1 MIKGDGTQDAVDML
15 AEARSAQV
23 LSEVESPGWIE
34 LVAPAKVNL
43 VLNVGDRLDSGY
55 HRVSTILHAL
65 NLHDTVF
72 MRCTAAPEGSGISVA
87 AEVKGRG
94 GVSVPEIA
102 SADNL
107 AAKAVAL
114 LARAIGRAEDERVE
128 IRIDKRIPAQ
138 AGLGG
143 GSSDAAAAL
152 VGACRLWGVDP
163 SAREVRDA
171 ACEVGSDVA
180 FFLQG
185 GCAAFAG
192 KGDGFVRSLRASKR
206 PVVLVKPE
214 RGVSTV
220 RAYQAF
226 DEDPVPADG
235 AVEAAFDE
243 VGFAD
248 DVPLFN
254 NLALASEG
262 LEPELS
268 AVRCWLEGRCGAG
281 RALLCGSGSCTFA
294 LCESF
299 DEAVAVSMEARKRGW
314 WSRAT
319 SLGPLK
325 AAVVR

>member
-1 MIKGDGTQDAVDML
+1 MVKGDGAQDAVDML
-15 AEARSAQV
+15 AEARSTQMLFEA
-23 LSEVESPGWIE
+23 ESPGWIE

-72 MRCTAAPEGSGISVA
+72 MRRTAAPEGSGLSVA
-87 AEVKGRG
+87 AEVKSRG

-152 VGACRLWGVDP
+152 VGACELWGLDP
-163 SAREVRDA
+163 SAPEVRDA
-171 ACEVGSDVA
+171 AREVGSDVA

-185 GCAAFAG
+185 GCAAFEG
-192 KGDGFVRSLRASKR
+192 KGDEFVRSLRPSNR
-206 PVVLVKPE
+206 PVVLVKPD
-214 RGVSTV
+214 RGVSTA
-220 RAYQAF
+220 RAYQVF
-226 DEDPVPADG
+226 DANPASADRE
-235 AVEAAFDE
+235 AEAAFDQVE
-243 VGFAD
+243 SAD
-248 DVPLFN
+248 ETALLN
-254 NLALASEG
+254 NLAPASEG
-262 LEPELS
+262 LEPGLS
-268 AVRCWLEGRCGAG
+268 AVRNWLEGRCGAG

-299 DEAVAVSMEARKRGW
+299 DEAVAVSVEARKRGW

-319 SLGPLK
+319 SLGSLK